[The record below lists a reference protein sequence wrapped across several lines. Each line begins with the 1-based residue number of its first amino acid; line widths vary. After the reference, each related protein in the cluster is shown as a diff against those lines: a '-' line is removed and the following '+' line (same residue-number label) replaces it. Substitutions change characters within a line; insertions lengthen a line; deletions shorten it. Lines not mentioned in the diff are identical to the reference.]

1 MERPLYRRLVADW
14 HKPCIHRIARGR
26 WSVALFLVT
35 DMTFHY
41 STADLSQSQ
50 RAQYWHD
57 SVAAQLIP
65 AEAKYGDPDSF
76 QGSLQGGLLAGL
88 TICEMK
94 AQPHTFVRTEK
105 IVRRAPDDDFVA
117 TFLKEGSMR
126 CYQNGRMVEARP
138 GSIVLLDAGRPFKHE
153 MGAITSLIL
162 RLPRRRFLARFPQA
176 EWLTG
181 VELAQ
186 DNPMTG
192 LLHGIAEEALR
203 MQSTSNANASETRF
217 ASALVDLLIVTM
229 EQCTATD
236 TGAYTNRYEIVRRKA
251 SDFIEAQLDDYELD
265 IDTISG
271 ATGTSSRTLAR
282 AFAADGRTVMQHV
295 WKRRLDASFSLLAER
310 RVTQVTQAAYQ
321 CGFNDLSHFARAFK
335 TAFGV
340 TPGTILRGSDASRKS
355 GKTNGETVAD
365 LSLKRK

>member
-1 MERPLYRRLVADW
+1 M
-14 HKPCIHRIARGR
+14 
-26 WSVALFLVT
+26 S
-35 DMTFHY
+35 FHY

-50 RAQYWHD
+50 RAKYWHD

-65 AEAKYGDPDSF
+65 AEAKYGDPHSF
-76 QGSLQGGLLAGL
+76 QGSLRGGPLAGL

-94 AQPHTFVRTEK
+94 AQPHTFVRTAQ
-105 IVRRAPDDDFVA
+105 IVRRAPDEDFVA

-126 CYQNGRMVEARP
+126 YCQNGRMVEATA

-162 RLPRRRFLARFPQA
+162 RIPRRRFLARFPQA
-176 EWLTG
+176 ERLTG

-192 LLHGIAEEALR
+192 LLHQIAEEALR
-203 MQSTSNANASETRF
+203 MQANSSANSAETRF
-217 ASALVDLLIVTM
+217 ASALMDLLIVTM
-229 EQCTATD
+229 EQSSAGD
-236 TGAYTNRYEIVRRKA
+236 AGGDSNRYEMVRRKA
-251 SDFIEAQLDDYELD
+251 SDFIDAQLDDYELS
-265 IDTISG
+265 IETISS

-295 WKRRLDASFSLLAER
+295 WKRRLDASFALLSER
-310 RVTQVTQAAYQ
+310 RVAQVTQAAYQ

-335 TAFGV
+335 LAFGV
-340 TPGTILRGSDASRKS
+340 TPGAVLRGVEARE
-355 GKTNGETVAD
+355 GHRLANAD
-365 LSLKRK
+365 PGSNVSH

>member
-1 MERPLYRRLVADW
+1 
-14 HKPCIHRIARGR
+14 
-26 WSVALFLVT
+26 
-35 DMTFHY
+35 MTFHY
-41 STADLSQSQ
+41 STSDLSQSQ

-65 AEAKYGDPDSF
+65 AEAKYGDPNSF
-76 QGSLQGGLLAGL
+76 EASLRGGLLAGL

-94 AQPHTFVRTEK
+94 AQPHSFVRTAQ
-105 IVRRAPDDDFVA
+105 IVRRAPDEDFVA

-126 CYQNGRMVEARP
+126 CSQDGRMVEAGP

-153 MGAITSLIL
+153 MGAITSLII

-176 EWLTG
+176 TRLTG
-181 VELAQ
+181 VELAR

-203 MQSTSNANASETRF
+203 MQATSRSVAAETRF

-229 EQCTATD
+229 EQSAESD
-236 TGAYTNRYEIVRRKA
+236 TGAEINRYEIVRRKA
-251 SDFIEAQLDDYELD
+251 SDFIEAKLDDYELN
-265 IDTISG
+265 IDTISS

-335 TAFGV
+335 SAFGV
-340 TPGTILRGSDASRKS
+340 TPGNVLRGGDAGRNS
-355 GKTNGETVAD
+355 N
-365 LSLKRK
+365 